1 MGDHIWVHIYE
12 RPYMNINE
20 RKIRCTN
27 FGSRHRTF
35 LAPGCQTA
43 EVKYTV
49 TPCFQHHQI
58 GYKTQ
63 KQPTNIYRCTH
74 IWTPIYGH
82 PYVCT
87 HMRVFIYEPWI
98 WRYVPNMVTTTH
110 KCSYIYAH
118 MCAHIHEPSMTFS
131 NLRIPII
138 ITPLPEIMFIYV
150 HTYMCVHNFPL
161 FYRVHQKMQQSDLYF

>member
-1 MGDHIWVHIYE
+1 MGAHIWVHIYE

-43 EVKYTV
+43 EVRYTV
-49 TPCFQHHQI
+49 TPCLQHHQI

-63 KQPTNIYRCTH
+63 KQLTSIYRCAH

-82 PYVCT
+82 P
-87 HMRVFIYEPWI
+87 HMWTPIYGHP
-98 WRYVPNMVTTTH
+98 YMVTHIWLHIYGCTYMNIHTTH
-110 KCSYIYAH
+110 YLAIGVNVLRFSLSSCSCWYAIRTSI
-118 MCAHIHEPSMTFS
+118 AAKYSKD
-131 NLRIPII
+131 
-138 ITPLPEIMFIYV
+138 V
-150 HTYMCVHNFPL
+150 HSSS
-161 FYRVHQKMQQSDLYF
+161 RVHSSTL